1 MKTENTRSRAGIHI
15 PEFRRSLPAVFF
27 WGRRGGTGFFSRQ
40 RQSWGAAPG
49 GSVCS
54 AGRRESVKKRHK
66 YCSVN
71 FAVFGT
77 LLFPGGPGCQ
87 SLHPDAIVTLLT
99 VFWGMSLAA

>member
-27 WGRRGGTGFFSRQ
+27 WGRRGGTGF
-40 RQSWGAAPG
+40 
-49 GSVCS
+49 S

-66 YCSVN
+66 YCNVN